1 MCIFNRQ
8 LAIIYIRTYAYN
20 NDDDELPVI
29 KKPTNNNN
37 NKKMQDYRMTDRF
50 N

>member
-8 LAIIYIRTYAYN
+8 LAFIYIRTYAYN
-20 NDDDELPVI
+20 NDDDDELPVI

-37 NKKMQDYRMTDRF
+37 KKKCRITE
-50 N
+50 